1 MIKLKKILHSKFI
14 FIVLISLTIINCIY
28 KTCIKKYKS
37 VYSNETELNVLISK
51 VEINDKYLMLD
62 VIGDEKLK
70 AIYYFKNNNEK
81 NVVLEKLMLGD
92 RVLIKGRLEKP
103 SNNTNFNQFNY
114 KKYLYNNKIYC
125 IFNIESIYL
134 VDGNKKLTYN
144 IKNFIRGRIDKYDTK
159 TSSYLKAFILGD
171 TSNIDS
177 STKENYRILG
187 ISHLLSTSGMHIS
200 LFTGIL
206 MFLLKKINMK
216 EFIRYLI
223 IFVFLLFYMF
233 LTGFTPSILRS
244 GVCFIFNS
252 INKLLKLEV
261 KSINVF
267 IFAISII
274 IFINPF
280 IVYNMGF
287 IFSSV
292 TSFYLICFSS
302 IINKS
307 SGIRKSIIISFI
319 ANLATFP
326 LVIYNYFEI
335 NLLGVIYNIFFI
347 PIISIVIF
355 PLSLISFIIFPISK
369 VLLLFINVVEYIMNC
384 LVKIDSVLIMSKPSI
399 LLIIIYYIVITVVLY
414 CLNKNKKRAIFLFI
428 ILVFIHYNKNMIF
441 KSTYLLALDVGQGD
455 SFLFHSNNN
464 TFLVDTGG
472 SFYDDNNVNSTKVS
486 NVLKSLGIR
495 KIDYIF
501 ITHGDID
508 HIGYCRSLLDDFR
521 IGKVYFNANKYN
533 NNELNL
539 QKFLKKHEIGY
550 EKIGKTKFMMGKFS
564 IYALSIDFNNEND
577 SSIMLAINV
586 EKLKL
591 LFMGDSGKTLEN
603 YLLKNAVLGKVDI
616 LKVGHHGSKT
626 SSSKEFINEINPKY
640 SIISVGKNNRYG
652 HPNKEVL
659 ENLENSKI
667 YRTDQDGS
675 IMFKI
680 KNNKLKI
687 ETCSS

>member
-1 MIKLKKILHSKFI
+1 MIKLKKIFHSKFI

-51 VEINDKYLMLD
+51 IEINDKYLMLD
-62 VIGDEKLK
+62 VIGEEKLK

-92 RVLIKGRLEKP
+92 RVLIKGRLERP

-114 KKYLYNNKIYC
+114 KQYLYNNKIYY

-134 VDGNKKLTYN
+134 VEGNKKLTYN
-144 IKNFIRGRIDKYDTK
+144 IKNFVSERIEKYDAK
-159 TSSYLKAFILGD
+159 VSSYLKAFILGD
-171 TSNIDS
+171 TSSIDS
-177 STKENYRILG
+177 SIKENYRILG

-252 INKLLKLEV
+252 INKLLKLDVE
-261 KSINVF
+261 SINVF

-292 TSFYLICFSS
+292 TSFYLICFTSV
-302 IINKS
+302 INKS

-335 NLLGVIYNIFFI
+335 NLLGVIYNIFLI
-347 PIISIVIF
+347 PIISLVIF
-355 PLSLISFIIFPISK
+355 PLSLISFFIFPISK
-369 VLLLFINVVEYIMNC
+369 VLLLFINVVESIMNC
-384 LVKIDSVLIMSKPSI
+384 LVKIDSVLILSKPSV
-399 LLIIIYYIVITVVLY
+399 LLIVIYYIVITVVLY

-501 ITHGDID
+501 ITHGDYD
-508 HIGYCRSLLDDFR
+508 HMGEAINLVNNF
-521 IGKVYFNANKYN
+521 KVEKVIFNCGEF
-533 NNELNL
+533 NELEKDLIKVLDKKKIPYYSCIKELNVSDNKL
-539 QKFLKKHEIGY
+539 YFLNNKDYG
-550 EKIGKTKFMMGKFS
+550 
-564 IYALSIDFNNEND
+564 NEND
-577 SSIMLAINV
+577 NSSVIYTELNNR
-586 EKLKL
+586 KF
-591 LFMGDSGKTLEN
+591 LFMGDAGVEVEEDLIKKYNLQ
-603 YLLKNAVLGKVDI
+603 DI
-616 LKVGHHGSKT
+616 DVLKVGHHGSRT
-626 SSSKEFINEINPKY
+626 SSSKEFIDEINSEY

-659 ENLENSKI
+659 DNLKDSKI

-687 ETCSS
+687 DTCSP

>member
-1 MIKLKKILHSKFI
+1 M
-14 FIVLISLTIINCIY
+14 
-28 KTCIKKYKS
+28 
-37 VYSNETELNVLISK
+37 
-51 VEINDKYLMLD
+51 
-62 VIGDEKLK
+62 
-70 AIYYFKNNNEK
+70 
-81 NVVLEKLMLGD
+81 
-92 RVLIKGRLEKP
+92 
-103 SNNTNFNQFNY
+103 
-114 KKYLYNNKIYC
+114 
-125 IFNIESIYL
+125 
-134 VDGNKKLTYN
+134 
-144 IKNFIRGRIDKYDTK
+144 
-159 TSSYLKAFILGD
+159 GD
-171 TSNIDS
+171 TSSIDS

-206 MFLLKKINMK
+206 MFLLKRINMK

-292 TSFYLICFSS
+292 TSFYLICFTS

-355 PLSLISFIIFPISK
+355 PLSLISFVIFPISK
-369 VLLLFINVVEYIMNC
+369 VLLLFINAVEYIMNC
-384 LVKIDSVLIMSKPSI
+384 LVKIDSVLILSKPSV
-399 LLIIIYYIVITVVLY
+399 LLIVIYYIVITVVLY

-539 QKFLKKHEIGY
+539 QKFLKKREIEY
-550 EKIGKTKFMMGKFS
+550 EKISKMKFMMGKFS
-564 IYALSIDFNNEND
+564 IYALSIDFDNEND

-591 LFMGDSGKTLEN
+591 LFMGDGGKTLEN
-603 YLLKNAVLGKVDI
+603 YLLRNAVLGNVDI

-659 ENLENSKI
+659 ENLSKSKI

>member
-1 MIKLKKILHSKFI
+1 M
-14 FIVLISLTIINCIY
+14 LISLTIINCIY

-51 VEINDKYLMLD
+51 IEINDKYLMLD
-62 VIGDEKLK
+62 VIGEEKLK

-92 RVLIKGRLEKP
+92 RVLIKGRLERP

-114 KKYLYNNKIYC
+114 KQYLYNNKIYY

-134 VDGNKKLTYN
+134 VEGNKKLTYN
-144 IKNFIRGRIDKYDTK
+144 IKNFVSERIEKYDAK
-159 TSSYLKAFILGD
+159 VSSYLKAFILGD
-171 TSNIDS
+171 TSSIDS
-177 STKENYRILG
+177 SIKENYRILG
-187 ISHLLSTSGMHIS
+187 ISHLLSTSGMHVS

-252 INKLLKLEV
+252 INKLLKLDVE
-261 KSINVF
+261 SINVF

-292 TSFYLICFSS
+292 TSFYLICFTS

-347 PIISIVIF
+347 PIISLVIF
-355 PLSLISFIIFPISK
+355 PLSLISFVIFPISK

-384 LVKIDSVLIMSKPSI
+384 LVKIDSVLILSKPSV
-399 LLIIIYYIVITVVLY
+399 LLIVIYYIVITVVLY
-414 CLNKNKKRAIFLFI
+414 CLNKDKKRAIFLFI
-428 ILVFIHYNKNMIF
+428 IELV
-441 KSTYLLALDVGQGD
+441 
-455 SFLFHSNNN
+455 
-464 TFLVDTGG
+464 
-472 SFYDDNNVNSTKVS
+472 
-486 NVLKSLGIR
+486 R
-495 KIDYIF
+495 
-501 ITHGDID
+501 
-508 HIGYCRSLLDDFR
+508 
-521 IGKVYFNANKYN
+521 
-533 NNELNL
+533 
-539 QKFLKKHEIGY
+539 
-550 EKIGKTKFMMGKFS
+550 
-564 IYALSIDFNNEND
+564 
-577 SSIMLAINV
+577 
-586 EKLKL
+586 
-591 LFMGDSGKTLEN
+591 
-603 YLLKNAVLGKVDI
+603 
-616 LKVGHHGSKT
+616 
-626 SSSKEFINEINPKY
+626 
-640 SIISVGKNNRYG
+640 
-652 HPNKEVL
+652 
-659 ENLENSKI
+659 
-667 YRTDQDGS
+667 
-675 IMFKI
+675 
-680 KNNKLKI
+680 
-687 ETCSS
+687 